1 MTENSNVEWEKTEK
15 LGIQK
20 NIAEPLF
27 EALKLVLE
35 HEKEELVKRLN
46 NLKRLG
52 VIKINTA
59 EMNKK
64 LEEMRF
70 TK

>member
-1 MTENSNVEWEKTEK
+1 MTENSNVEWEKTDK

-27 EALKLVLE
+27 DALKLVLE

-64 LEEMRF
+64 LEEMRL
-70 TK
+70 K

>member
-27 EALKLVLE
+27 DALKLVLE

-52 VIKINTA
+52 VIQINTA

>member
-1 MTENSNVEWEKTEK
+1 MTENSNIEWEKTK
-15 LGIQK
+15 TLGIQK

-35 HEKEELVKRLN
+35 QEKEELVKKLN

-52 VIKINTA
+52 VIKINTV